1 MWSFGKW
8 RQVSTHI
15 GHQGPWANPGPNF
28 SKSRFLLNLCFNLRF
43 CIIKVRRCFMYLPS
57 FNFASRKISHKQHN
71 FSLCLYKHF
80 FNLLLTDENPEFRNA
95 TFVSMFSRQG
105 GKMLLNYILCIAQ
118 TLKFYVRNP
127 LGFVE
132 STSVSIY
139 NATSNGFSR
148 QH

>member
-1 MWSFGKW
+1 MLNILIN
-8 RQVSTHI
+8 STI
-15 GHQGPWANPGPNF
+15 F
-28 SKSRFLLNLCFNLRF
+28 VCLC
-43 CIIKVRRCFMYLPS
+43 
-57 FNFASRKISHKQHN
+57 
-71 FSLCLYKHF
+71 KHL
-80 FNLLLTDENPEFRNA
+80 FNLLLTDENPENHEFRNA
-95 TFVSMFSRQG
+95 TFVPMFSLSRQG

-118 TLKFYVRNP
+118 TLKFYARNP